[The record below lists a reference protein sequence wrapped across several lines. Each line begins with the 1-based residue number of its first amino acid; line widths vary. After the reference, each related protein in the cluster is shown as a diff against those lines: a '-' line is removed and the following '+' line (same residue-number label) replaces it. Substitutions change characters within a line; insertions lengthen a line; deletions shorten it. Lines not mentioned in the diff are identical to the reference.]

1 MHYFKTI
8 TLKNSAL
15 CTLRNADECDGVAV
29 LDVFL
34 LTHRQTDFLLS
45 YADENTFTAEDES
58 RYLKA
63 KTESPD
69 EIEILAE
76 IDGKVIGTAGFEKI
90 GGHCKVKHRADF
102 GIGIDE
108 NFWGLGVGSAL
119 TAACIECAKK
129 AGYKQL
135 ELQCVAENKKALDL
149 YKKFGFV
156 EFGRNPLGFNS
167 RNSGFQELVYMR
179 KELN

>member
-1 MHYFKTI
+1 MHYHKTI
-8 TLKNSAL
+8 TLKNSAT
-15 CTLRNADECDGVAV
+15 CTLRNADFADGAAV

-45 YADENTFTAEDES
+45 YADENTFTAEDEA
-58 RYLKA
+58 RYLKE
-63 KTESPD
+63 KSDSPD

-76 IDGKVIGTAGFEKI
+76 IDGKVVGTAGISKI
-90 GGHCKVKHRADF
+90 GRNFKVCHRADF

-108 NFWGLGVGSAL
+108 KYWGLGIGSAL
-119 TAACIECAKK
+119 TEACIECAKN

-135 ELQCVAENKKALDL
+135 ELECIAENQKALDL
-149 YKKFGFV
+149 YKKIGFV

-167 RNSGFQELVYMR
+167 RISGFQKLVYMR
-179 KELN
+179 KELY

>member
-1 MHYFKTI
+1 MHYNKTI
-8 TLKNSAL
+8 TLKNSTL
-15 CTLRNADECDGVAV
+15 CTIRNADERDGEKV
-29 LDVFL
+29 LEVFL
-34 LTHRQTDFLLS
+34 LTHSQTDFLLS
-45 YADENTFTAEDES
+45 YPDENTFSAEDES

-63 KTESPD
+63 KTESCD

-76 IDGKVIGTAGFEKI
+76 INGKVIGTAGFEKI

-102 GIGIDE
+102 GIGINE
-108 NFWGLGVGSAL
+108 EYWGLGVGSAL

-129 AGYKQL
+129 ASYKQL
-135 ELQCVAENKKALDL
+135 ELQCVAENKKALNL

-167 RNSGFQELVYMR
+167 RNSGFQKLVYMR
-179 KELN
+179 LEL